1 MARQQ
6 LPHACA
12 YAHASSFTHT
22 PRQNAPQGNGRML
35 KCICIVHNCP
45 AGFAGAGQLAEALL
59 ATAETGNPGAP
70 SAQRKGLALA
80 EQCTSS
86 LGDLGICRGLTM
98 DMQVAFMHYSLWP
111 QAIIGH
117 GL

>member
-1 MARQQ
+1 
-6 LPHACA
+6 
-12 YAHASSFTHT
+12 
-22 PRQNAPQGNGRML
+22 ML